1 MIRQSSPASVQTVAS
16 RAECAALDDDD
27 PLATLR
33 ELYTLPE
40 ALVYLDGNSLGPLPK
55 EAAARLQRS
64 VHEAWGRGL
73 IRSWNSAG
81 WIELPMRVGAKIAR
95 LIGAEPDEVVAA
107 DSTSVNLFKV
117 LSAAL
122 RLRPGRRVIVS
133 ERGNFPTD
141 LYVAQGLIGQLG
153 AGHELRLVD
162 RDAIGDAID
171 AATAVVMLTQVDYRS
186 GSRLDIAGIT
196 ARAHAAGALTI
207 WDLAHSAGAFE
218 VGLNEARA
226 DLAIGCGYKYLNGG
240 PGAPAFVFVAKRHQ
254 ARFEQPLSGWMGHA
268 APFAFE
274 ASYRGA
280 SGIARALCGTP
291 PVLSL
296 VALEAGVDAMLACEP
311 LGGLAALRRKSLA
324 LGDLFVALVEARCAG
339 HGLRLVTPREHAARG
354 SQVSF
359 ALADGDQGYAVVQAL
374 IDRGVIGDFRAPDIL
389 RFGIAPSYLRHVDIW
404 DAVAQLSAVLET
416 RAWDQP
422 RFRQRQAVT

>member
-1 MIRQSSPASVQTVAS
+1 MIRQSRPASVQSVAAS
-16 RAECAALDDDD
+16 RAECVALDEDD

-64 VHEAWGRGL
+64 VHEAWGHGL

-95 LIGAEPDEVVAA
+95 LVGAEPDEVVAA

-171 AATAVVMLTQVDYRS
+171 ATTAVVMLTQVDYRS
-186 GSRLDIAGIT
+186 GSRLDIAEIT

-311 LGGLAALRRKSLA
+311 LGGLAATAAQVARAGRPVHRAGRGALRRPRSA
-324 LGDLFVALVEARCAG
+324 AG
-339 HGLRLVTPREHAARG
+339 HAAR
-354 SQVSF
+354 
-359 ALADGDQGYAVVQAL
+359 A
-374 IDRGVIGDFRAPDIL
+374 RGARQPGEFRARRWRPGL
-389 RFGIAPSYLRHVDIW
+389 RGGAGADRSRRHRRLPRAGHPALRHR
-404 DAVAQLSAVLET
+404 AQLPAPRRHLGRG
-416 RAWDQP
+416 RA
-422 RFRQRQAVT
+422 A